1 MIDITN
7 GKQTGFLGRDKIYI
21 GRGNRYYKL
30 SSSPL
35 NNPFPIHSKC
45 SRQQSI
51 ELYRQHLWGSIKLI
65 RDTGKVDGVMR
76 KLIWIAQLEKQ
87 KGKVVLVCWCKPL
100 DCHGDVVIRA
110 LNWLKTQPWFMQR
123 VDNFING

>member
-1 MIDITN
+1 MIYITN
-7 GKQTGFLGRDKIYI
+7 GKQTGFLGKDKIYI

-35 NNPFPIHSKC
+35 NNPFPINFKC

-51 ELYRQHLWGSIKLI
+51 ELYRQHLWRSIKLM
-65 RDTGKVDGVMR
+65 RDTGKVDRIMQEILG
-76 KLIWIAQLEKQ
+76 IAKQEKQ
-87 KGKVVLVCWCKPL
+87 KRKVVLVCWCKPL
-100 DCHGDVVIRA
+100 DCHGDIVIRA

-123 VDNFING
+123 VDNLING